1 MPKNSY
7 NSRMEKKISLKNG
20 PGSKEDTQTATR
32 ECRKMFYIMNHQR
45 NTEIKTTM
53 KYHLMPDRMAIAK
66 NTRDNKLCK
75 GCGETVFNIRTAI
88 Y

>member
-1 MPKNSY
+1 MK
-7 NSRMEKKISLKNG
+7 KKISLKNG
-20 PGSKEDTQTATR
+20 QGSKADIQTATKNVKRCSMLLTIR
-32 ECRKMFYIMNHQR
+32 EMQ
-45 NTEIKTTM
+45 IKTTM

-75 GCGETVFNIRTAI
+75 GCGETVFNISTAI